1 MSFTNVYQN
10 HLQWMNLALDLAK
23 EAGKQGEIPVGA
35 VIVDENNQLLA
46 KANNRKQRDKNAIAH
61 AEILA
66 INQACQQL
74 ENFYLT
80 NCILYVT
87 LEPCPMCAGAIIHSR
102 LTTLVYGVDDFKT
115 GCIRTVINIPDS
127 YASNHKLQV
136 IAGIKEAECRK
147 LLKSWFA
154 EKRKKS

>member
-1 MSFTNVYQN
+1 
-10 HLQWMNLALDLAK
+10 MNLALDLAK

-35 VIVDENNQLLA
+35 VIVDDNNQLLA
-46 KANNRKQRDKNAIAH
+46 KASNRKQRDKNAIAH

-74 ENFYLT
+74 KNYYLT
-80 NCILYVT
+80 NCTLYVT

-115 GCIRTVINIPDS
+115 GCIRTVMNIPDS
-127 YASNHKLQV
+127 YASNHKLEV

-147 LLKSWFA
+147 LLQSWFT
-154 EKRKKS
+154 EKRKKQQHKIRHYATPN